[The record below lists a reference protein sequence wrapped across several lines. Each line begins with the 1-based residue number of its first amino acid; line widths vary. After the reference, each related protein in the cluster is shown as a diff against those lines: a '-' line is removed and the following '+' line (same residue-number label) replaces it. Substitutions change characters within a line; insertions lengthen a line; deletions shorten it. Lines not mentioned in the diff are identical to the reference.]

1 MLCPMAMMFKLNVC
15 KCTRIKG
22 YLLHESNKHSVV
34 SLCFLDTNTERVMA
48 IVTGYGHFERGFILI
63 LTRIGK
69 DENIELCDI
78 VKLFYC
84 VLYS

>member
-1 MLCPMAMMFKLNVC
+1 
-15 KCTRIKG
+15 
-22 YLLHESNKHSVV
+22 
-34 SLCFLDTNTERVMA
+34 MA
-48 IVTGYGHFERGFILI
+48 IVTGYGHFERGFILF